1 MILKIAWKNMFRYKR
16 RTLITAFAISCGVF
30 FTMLLYGLLDGMDKE
45 SYLNMIEYETA
56 SAKIYTQEYFD
67 NKDTYPFDSFIEK
80 DDCEKI
86 ENFLEEKKISY
97 TPSVMNVC
105 EIYFNEDYFETAGS
119 INAVLCGIDIEK
131 ANSVYK
137 LENCLE
143 SGNWFSKE
151 DGLDYSEG
159 AIVGS
164 WIATDMKTQEGYY
177 ITIECKGKGG
187 FTQTFDVPI
196 VGIIQCPNNKINAG
210 VIYMDIKFLD
220 QMLELDGSVTEYA
233 ISGCKNGNYSVKQ
246 ADKDFL
252 LVNETFKQNIE
263 NANLYSWRE
272 INSDVIFLQSQISK
286 MSSLMMFFMFII
298 AAVGISNTMLM
309 SVMERKNEIAM
320 LKAMGY
326 TKFYI
331 ERLFMW
337 EGVFIGFVGCVV
349 GLVIGCLVNIPLV
362 KYGIDFTSMLSSVDM
377 GYRISGLLRS
387 TWNFA
392 GFIKVAIGALII
404 SAFSAFLPTVSTVKK
419 EIADILRKD

>member
-164 WIATDMKTQEGYY
+164 WIATDMKAQEGYY

-337 EGVFIGFVGCVV
+337 EGVFIGFVGCIV